1 MSYGFDGPVNV
12 TLDVGGASVS
22 MASERVYTAK
32 QGDSWRIPKGFR
44 TDFATIPTV
53 LSWAIAKLG
62 LWTLAAIVH
71 DLLCEGLN
79 KWHRAVQDIINGQ
92 THTPVWDD
100 AHERIVRVILADG
113 TAVDRP
119 TASAVDADRIF
130 RRIARDHGADP
141 VTAEILYVGV
151 RLGALANPARRRGWL
166 RTAPRVVGS
175 GLLLLIPLLPA
186 TVLAVVGRGLLAL
199 ARIVVRLIR
208 R

>member
-12 TLDVGGASVS
+12 NLDVGGASVVLTK
-22 MASERVYTAK
+22 ERVYTAK
-32 QGDSWRIPKGFR
+32 QGDSWRIPAGFR

-79 KWHRAVQDIINGQ
+79 KWHRAVQEVIAG
-92 THTPVWDD
+92 THDGFVWDD
-100 AHERIVRVILADG
+100 ARENVIQIRLADG
-113 TAVDRP
+113 TLVDRP
-119 TASAVDADRIF
+119 TASAVDADQLF
-130 RRIARDHGADP
+130 LRIARDHGADP
-141 VTAEILYVGV
+141 VSAEILYVGV
-151 RLGALANPARRRGWL
+151 RLGALANPARRAGWP

-175 GLLLLIPLLPA
+175 GLLLLIPLFIP